1 MHTREELYIAGS
13 WVEPNGEGSIEVTN
27 PSNEQLIGSVPVGSA
42 ADVDAAVAAARAA
55 FPSWSQTTTEERAEY
70 LNRLSSAIK
79 ERAEDLSQ
87 LITAEV
93 GTPINYSRMAMV
105 GTPKVVSRS
114 YAKIL
119 EGFEWE
125 HEVRNSLVVKEP
137 IGVVAM
143 ITPWNFPL
151 HQIIGK
157 IAPAIAAGCTMV
169 VKPSKEAPLN
179 SFALADIIHEIGL
192 PAGVFNLVSGHGR
205 EIGEVLSSH
214 PDVDM
219 VSFTGSTNAG
229 VRVSE
234 LASPGVK
241 RVTLELGGKSANII
255 LDDADI
261 AKAPG
266 SAIYACFNNS
276 GQECSAL
283 SRLLVPESKRDEVIE
298 TISAKTAKY
307 SVGDPLDESM
317 RCGPMVSKR
326 QQESVAS
333 YITSGIEEGATL
345 VAGGPGI
352 PEGLDGGYFVRPTV
366 FADVTPEMTIF
377 KEEIFGPVLSIS
389 TYSTEE
395 EAIAMAND
403 SEYGLSG
410 GVWSGD
416 EERAMRVA
424 SQPRS
429 AGTSSRA
436 MGANSVSMASRS
448 TSRSSRSNAE
458 GRYEQTS
465 AIGRLRQQWR
475 GQVDDIRQGSVLLGI
490 LQGRLHGHHPG
501 GPEDPVRRRAGARTP
516 SFLFRTRWRRCG
528 RGLARYRRSP
538 IGRRSGCGGQ
548 SRL

>member
-261 AKAPG
+261 AKASG

-283 SRLLVPESKRDEVIE
+283 
-298 TISAKTAKY
+298 
-307 SVGDPLDESM
+307 
-317 RCGPMVSKR
+317 
-326 QQESVAS
+326 
-333 YITSGIEEGATL
+333 
-345 VAGGPGI
+345 
-352 PEGLDGGYFVRPTV
+352 
-366 FADVTPEMTIF
+366 
-377 KEEIFGPVLSIS
+377 
-389 TYSTEE
+389 
-395 EAIAMAND
+395 
-403 SEYGLSG
+403 
-410 GVWSGD
+410 
-416 EERAMRVA
+416 
-424 SQPRS
+424 
-429 AGTSSRA
+429 
-436 MGANSVSMASRS
+436 
-448 TSRSSRSNAE
+448 
-458 GRYEQTS
+458 
-465 AIGRLRQQWR
+465 
-475 GQVDDIRQGSVLLGI
+475 
-490 LQGRLHGHHPG
+490 
-501 GPEDPVRRRAGARTP
+501 
-516 SFLFRTRWRRCG
+516 
-528 RGLARYRRSP
+528 
-538 IGRRSGCGGQ
+538 
-548 SRL
+548 